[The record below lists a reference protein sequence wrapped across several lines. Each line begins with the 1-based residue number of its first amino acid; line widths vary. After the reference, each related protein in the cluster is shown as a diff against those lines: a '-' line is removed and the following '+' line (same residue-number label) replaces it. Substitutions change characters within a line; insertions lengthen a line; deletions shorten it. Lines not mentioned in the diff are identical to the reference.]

1 MYQRRWCDDFL
12 SENDALYG
20 NDKRTRIVVISDDP
34 EEEIKIIKKRE
45 GKKITW
51 IPEKYGE
58 NLNWKEKLK
67 NNKATNVIIDLDEER
82 NNEVYNQLEEM
93 IDYDH
98 DGT

>member
-34 EEEIKIIKKRE
+34 EEEIKIVKKRE

-58 NLNWKEKLK
+58 NQNWKEKLI

-82 NNEVYNQLEEM
+82 NNEVFNQLEEM